1 MVSRPDKSVTCT
13 NCGGRER
20 EGSKR
25 FNLPAASFPAA
36 YYSGKGSWGLD
47 RRAVSSPLNGC
58 CFNTVLL
65 IARSSPLVL
74 RALTVSLKLAKIWA
88 TCSCVCLYVLCVF
101 VRQAGFP
108 ASGVCRRG
116 WTSAKQSM
124 AVAGSCAQ
132 VHTYRQTAAMS
143 PPKLTP
149 PTPKTCSPSRTVGPR
164 VTCSAAGAAGLF
176 LGAIANV
183 FYKSKRESGLILQTK
198 PNFADQTQ
206 SKENVNLNR

>member
-1 MVSRPDKSVTCT
+1 MPPVTREMVSRPDKSVTCT

-88 TCSCVCLYVLCVF
+88 TCSCVCLC
-101 VRQAGFP
+101 VRQDFQPVGCAGED
-108 ASGVCRRG
+108 G
-116 WTSAKQSM
+116 
-124 AVAGSCAQ
+124 
-132 VHTYRQTAAMS
+132 
-143 PPKLTP
+143 
-149 PTPKTCSPSRTVGPR
+149 R
-164 VTCSAAGAAGLF
+164 V
-176 LGAIANV
+176 
-183 FYKSKRESGLILQTK
+183 
-198 PNFADQTQ
+198 Q
-206 SKENVNLNR
+206 SKAWRWRAAVHRYTHIAKPRLCLLQN